1 MQGVLRATE
10 EDITSSLGGLTNCV
24 RMAGDRTHSFRSHP
38 LPTRRDG
45 DTLAVRGTYASAI
58 SDDGERADGTPCA
71 NDD

>member
-10 EDITSSLGGLTNCV
+10 EDITSSLGGVTNCV

-38 LPTRRDG
+38 LPTRRDTG
-45 DTLAVRGTYASAI
+45 ILAARGTSGSAI
-58 SDDGERADGTPCA
+58 SDDGARADGTPCA